1 MQSKASRFNQRLAL
15 AILTAIP
22 VIGVASFAGAGNSW
36 AAPMPQENDIT
47 RGELANFDRF
57 LDSHPNI
64 AQDLKANPG
73 LVNDA
78 SYLSQHPEL
87 QQFLNSHPGVREEL
101 KENPRFFMNRERR
114 FERRGGDINRT
125 ELRNFDQF
133 LDSHPNIAQDLKANP
148 GLVNDPNY
156 LSQHPE
162 LQQFLNN
169 HPGVREE
176 LKENPRLFL
185 NRERR
190 FERSGGDITRGE
202 LRSFDG
208 FLDKHPEIDEQLRKN
223 PQLINDPQFVSQHP
237 ELQEYLKNHPRVTE
251 ELKEHPKFFMHR
263 ERKFERHERG
273 ENHRKR
279 HG

>member
-1 MQSKASRFNQRLAL
+1 MQSKTSRLIHIHRLAL
-15 AILTAIP
+15 AIVTAIL
-22 VIGVASFAGAGNSW
+22 VAGMASAGAGNAW
-36 AAPMPQENDIT
+36 AAPVPQERDNDIT

-64 AQDLKANPG
+64 AQDLK
-73 LVNDA
+73 
-78 SYLSQHPEL
+78 
-87 QQFLNSHPGVREEL
+87 SH
-101 KENPRFFMNRERR
+101 
-114 FERRGGDINRT
+114 
-125 ELRNFDQF
+125 
-133 LDSHPNIAQDLKANP
+133 P

-162 LQQFLNN
+162 LQEFLKN

-202 LRSFDG
+202 LRSFEG

-223 PQLINDPQFVSQHP
+223 PKLINDPNYLSQHP
-237 ELQEYLKNHPRVTE
+237 ELQEYLKNHPRVSE

-263 ERKFERHERG
+263 ERQFERHERG
-273 ENHRKR
+273 EHHRKR
-279 HG
+279 RTNG